1 MYRAAGRSAATAATA
16 NNSLFGIWNP
26 HSTIRCRL
34 TELHLCVQGAAPTA
48 GSSMMLRRIS
58 ARGTATSTVTPI
70 IENDIQRAQ
79 APTSGLLLDLT
90 YSAQPTLVTS
100 PALWQWSLAAV
111 VSSGVIVPIEI
122 TIPPGTGLVLANVG
136 AVVFPATDVS
146 IGWKEEF

>member
-16 NNSLFGIWNP
+16 NVSAFSIWNP
-26 HSTIRCRL
+26 HSTVRVRL
-34 TELHLCVQGAAPTA
+34 AEIHLCVQGAAPTA
-48 GSSMMLRRIS
+48 GASLQLRRIS

-79 APTSGLLLDLT
+79 APTPGLLLDLA

-100 PALWQWSLAAV
+100 PALWQWSFAAV

-122 TIPPGTGLVLANVG
+122 SIPPGTGLTLATVG
-136 AVVFPATDVS
+136 ATVHPATDVS
-146 IGWKEEF
+146 IGWREEF